1 MKMRGRTERLRG
13 ESRLEIPLKEVRRR
27 LPIQGLLLRRL
38 YLGGN
43 QEPQRV
49 LSGVRFPGDRRSL
62 LFNQGERAL
71 N

>member
-1 MKMRGRTERLRG
+1 MKMRGRVERLRG
-13 ESRLEIPLKEVRRR
+13 ESGLEIPLREGRRR
-27 LPIQGLLLRRL
+27 LPIHGLPLRGL

-49 LSGVRFPGDRRSL
+49 LHGVRFPRDRRSL

-71 N
+71 I

>member
-1 MKMRGRTERLRG
+1 MKMRGRIERLRG
-13 ESRLEIPLKEVRRR
+13 ESGLEIPLREVRRR
-27 LPIQGLLLRRL
+27 LPIQGLPLRGL

-49 LSGVRFPGDRRSL
+49 LNGVRFPGDRRSPL
-62 LFNQGERAL
+62 LNQGERAP